1 MKTRLSALALA
12 LLLGGGMASAQK
24 ILVTGRVTN
33 ASKAVLPKIQ
43 VVVKETGRSMATTEQ
58 GLYVIELESGQTL
71 QFILDGKILKTI
83 VATQPQ
89 LDVEL
94 SVPATGDRDKTR
106 ADSTAVHHQGE
117 GKDDVILSTSSRG
130 ATSITGKAKPLWVL
144 NGVVL
149 GSDYGSLEAFSGA
162 DPKQVAAGIVPGLS
176 IDNIASV
183 RILTTSSETSSYG
196 PRGIAGVVEIT
207 TKSGAAGVSSLSYRG
222 EFIYRPI
229 PSYDNLNVMNSQ
241 QHVAL
246 IQDLLDGGMYPIHTL
261 ETNKDQ
267 GLVGRMYQLFNEL
280 DASGKPRLTNDEAS
294 RLAYFRAA
302 ERANTNWFKE
312 LYRNTIVHNHT
323 LSFNGGTDK
332 TNLFASLTARVDPG
346 WTIGSRSNTYSG
358 NMSADYKLLPT
369 LKIGLNLIG
378 EYTTSEDPS
387 TSAVKYANTTSRAL
401 HPTENYTKDYV
412 SYNIFD
418 ELRESRRTK
427 TLGYLGIQG
436 TATWDILKQLRAT
449 FVTDIKYTNTVTF
462 LDNTEHSVLARSMRA
477 MQTTNVRN
485 NNKNL
490 RTDPNDPYALPYS
503 VLPEGGIR
511 ESRVVQNYINS
522 FKLDL
527 DYHQTFGKHNVVAA
541 AGVELNQGSV
551 ESNWNINYGVLY
563 DLGFHSYYL
572 PDAIQLLYE
581 QGKDYYTIRNR
592 INNNL
597 GILTR
602 ASYSFAN
609 RYSIDALLRF
619 DASNRFGPSRYVRWL
634 PTWNVELTWGVDQE
648 SFFRHLRPLSSLRL
662 KTYVGMVA
670 DNPSVTNSLEEIYPA
685 IPWRPNSKEIGLA
698 YKDLANHDLTYE
710 KTLTY
715 GARLGFG
722 LFKGR
727 ISAEV
732 DAYRRRSYDLVGP
745 IYTQSL
751 GGVAQKNGNVA
762 ELQSSGLQFTLST
775 VNLKVKNFS
784 WTTGFSYLHKTNKIT
799 SLLSSPTVR
808 TMISGSG
815 FSYEGYPL
823 SSVFSIPF
831 LGLTNEG
838 MPRFYN
844 ERGQETLG
852 DFNFSSSNI
861 NFLKYSGTLDP
872 TDVGTLTNTFR
883 YKNFSL
889 SANINYEFGAVTR
902 LRSISNTD
910 DYSAFPRELTQR
922 WKKPGDEKHTDIP
935 RLPTSYAFDQYG
947 ADNLI
952 NAYYAYGASTAR
964 IVSTDFIRL
973 KEISMEYTVSKTLLR
988 RTPLKNLSVKLQAQ
1002 NLMLLYSDARLR
1014 GDDPEYMYSSSV
1026 TAPKKLILTL
1036 RVGL

>member
-1 MKTRLSALALA
+1 
-12 LLLGGGMASAQK
+12 MASAQK

-94 SVPATGDRDKTR
+94 SVPTTGDRDKTKT
-106 ADSTAVHHQGE
+106 DSTAVHHQSE

-229 PSYDNLNVMNSQ
+229 PSYNNLNVMNSQ

-323 LSFNGGTDK
+323 LSFNGGTNK

-358 NMSADYKLLPT
+358 NMSADYRLLPT

-449 FVTDIKYTNTVTF
+449 FVTDVKYTNTVTF

-572 PDAIQLLYE
+572 PDAIQYLYE

-634 PTWNVELTWGVDQE
+634 PTWNVELTWGVDRE

-698 YKDLANHDLTYE
+698 YKELANHDLTYE

-799 SLLSSPTVR
+799 SLLSNPTVR

-823 SSVFSIPF
+823 SSVFSITF

-902 LRSISNTD
+902 LRSITNTD

-988 RTPLKNLSVKLQAQ
+988 RTPLKNLAVKLQAQ

>member
-94 SVPATGDRDKTR
+94 SAPATGDRDKTKT
-106 ADSTAVHHQGE
+106 DSTAVHHQGE

-229 PSYDNLNVMNSQ
+229 PSYNNLNVMNSQ

-572 PDAIQLLYE
+572 PDAIQYLYE

-698 YKDLANHDLTYE
+698 YKNLANHDLTYE

-775 VNLKVKNFS
+775 VNLRVKNFS

-799 SLLSSPTVR
+799 SLLSNPTVR

-988 RTPLKNLSVKLQAQ
+988 RTPLKNLAVKLQAQ

>member
-71 QFILDGKILKTI
+71 QFILDGKILKTV

-94 SVPATGDRDKTR
+94 SVPATGDRDKTKT
-106 ADSTAVHHQGE
+106 DSTAVHHQGE

-229 PSYDNLNVMNSQ
+229 PSYNNLNVMNSQ

-323 LSFNGGTDK
+323 LSFNGGTNK

-541 AGVELNQGSV
+541 AGVELNQGNV

-619 DASNRFGPSRYVRWL
+619 DASNRFGPSHYVRWL

-698 YKDLANHDLTYE
+698 YKNLANHDLTYE

-784 WTTGFSYLHKTNKIT
+784 WKTGFSYLHKTNKIT
-799 SLLSSPTVR
+799 SLLSNPTVR

-902 LRSISNTD
+902 LRSITNTD

-988 RTPLKNLSVKLQAQ
+988 RTPLKNLAVKLQAQ

>member
-12 LLLGGGMASAQK
+12 LLLSGGAASAQK

-33 ASKAVLPKIQ
+33 ASKAVLPKVQ
-43 VVVKETGRSMATTEQ
+43 VVVKETGRSMVTTEQ
-58 GLYVIELESGQTL
+58 GLYVLELEAGQTL
-71 QFILDGKILKTI
+71 QFILDGKILKTL

-89 LDVEL
+89 LDVVL
-94 SVPATGDRDKTR
+94 TLPAGDKDKTK
-106 ADSTAVHHQGE
+106 ADSTAVHQGE
-117 GKDDVILSTSSRG
+117 GKDEVILSTSSRG
-130 ATSITGKAKPLWVL
+130 ATSITGKARPLWVL

-176 IDNIASV
+176 VDNIASV

-207 TKSGAAGVSSLSYRG
+207 TKSGTAGVSSLSYRG
-222 EFIYRPI
+222 EFMYRPI
-229 PSYDNLNVMNSQ
+229 PTYNDLNVMNSQ

-312 LYRNTIVHNHT
+312 LYRNSIVHNHT
-323 LSFNGGTDK
+323 LSFNGGTSK

-346 WTIGSRSNTYSG
+346 WTIASRANTYSG
-358 NMSADYKLLPT
+358 NISADYKLLPT
-369 LKIGLNLIG
+369 LKLGLNLIG

-387 TSAVKYANTTSRAL
+387 TSAVKYANSTSRAL
-401 HPTENYTKDYV
+401 LPHENYTKDYV
-412 SYNIFD
+412 PYNIFD

-462 LDNTEHSVLARSMRA
+462 NDNTEHSVLARSMRA
-477 MQTTNVRN
+477 MQTTNIRN
-485 NNKNL
+485 SNKNL

-511 ESRVVQNYINS
+511 ESRVVQNYVNS
-522 FKLDL
+522 FKFDL
-527 DYHQTFGKHNVVAA
+527 DYHQSFGQHNVLAA
-541 AGVELNQGSV
+541 AGVELNQGTV
-551 ESNWNINYGVLY
+551 QNNWNINYGVLY
-563 DLGFHSYYL
+563 DLGYHSYYI
-572 PDAIQLLYE
+572 PDAIQRLYE
-581 QGKDYYTIRNR
+581 KGKDYYTIRNKV
-592 INNNL
+592 NNNI
-597 GILTR
+597 GMLTR
-602 ASYSFAN
+602 ASYSYAN

-634 PTWNVELTWGVDQE
+634 PTWNVELTWGVDRE
-648 SFFRHLRPLSSLRL
+648 HFFRHLRPLSSLRL

-670 DNPSVTNSLEEIYPA
+670 DNPSETNSLEEIYPS
-685 IPWRPNSKEIGLA
+685 IPWRPSSKEIGLA
-698 YKDLANHDLTYE
+698 FHNLANHDLTYE

-727 ISAEV
+727 ISAEI

-745 IYTQSL
+745 IYTQSV
-751 GGVAQKNGNVA
+751 GGVAQKSGNVA

-775 VNLKVKNFS
+775 VNLKLKDFS

-799 SLLSSPTVR
+799 SLLSNPTVR

-844 ERGQETLG
+844 ERGVETLG
-852 DFNFSSSNI
+852 DFNFSSSDI
-861 NFLKYSGTLDP
+861 DFLKYSGTLDP

-889 SANINYEFGAVTR
+889 SANINYQFGAVTR
-902 LRSISNTD
+902 LRSITNTD

-922 WKKPGDEKHTDIP
+922 WKKPGDEAHTDIP

-952 NAYYAYGASTAR
+952 NGYYAYSASTTR
-964 IVSTDFIRL
+964 IVSTDFVRL
-973 KEISMEYTVSKTLLR
+973 KEISLEYVISKALLR
-988 RTPLKNLSVKLQAQ
+988 RTPLKNLSLKLQAQ

-1026 TAPKKLILTL
+1026 TAPRKLILTL

>member
-106 ADSTAVHHQGE
+106 TDSTAVHHQGE

-485 NNKNL
+485 SNKNL

-572 PDAIQLLYE
+572 PDAIQYLYE

-634 PTWNVELTWGVDQE
+634 PTWNVELTWGVDRE

-698 YKDLANHDLTYE
+698 YKNLANHDLTYE

-988 RTPLKNLSVKLQAQ
+988 RTPLKNLAVKLQAQ

>member
-94 SVPATGDRDKTR
+94 SVPATGDRDKTKT
-106 ADSTAVHHQGE
+106 DSTAVHHQGE

-229 PSYDNLNVMNSQ
+229 PSYNNLNVMNSQ
-241 QHVAL
+241 QHVSL

-572 PDAIQLLYE
+572 PDAIQYLYE

-634 PTWNVELTWGVDQE
+634 PTWNVELTWGVDRE

-799 SLLSSPTVR
+799 SLLSNPTVR

-973 KEISMEYTVSKTLLR
+973 KEISMEYIVSKTLLR
-988 RTPLKNLSVKLQAQ
+988 RTPLKNLAVKLQAQ

>member
-94 SVPATGDRDKTR
+94 SVPATGDRDKTKT
-106 ADSTAVHHQGE
+106 DSTAVHHQGE

-149 GSDYGSLEAFSGA
+149 GSDYGSLEASSGA

-229 PSYDNLNVMNSQ
+229 PSYNNLNVMNSQ

-323 LSFNGGTDK
+323 LSFNGGTNK

-572 PDAIQLLYE
+572 PDAIQYLYE

-698 YKDLANHDLTYE
+698 YKNLANHDLTYE

-799 SLLSSPTVR
+799 SLLSNPTVR

-988 RTPLKNLSVKLQAQ
+988 RTPLKNLAVKLQAQ

>member
-94 SVPATGDRDKTR
+94 SVPATGDRDKTKT
-106 ADSTAVHHQGE
+106 DSTAVHHQGE

-229 PSYDNLNVMNSQ
+229 PSYNNLNVMNSQ

-323 LSFNGGTDK
+323 LSFNGGTNK

-436 TATWDILKQLRAT
+436 TATWDILKQLRAI

-572 PDAIQLLYE
+572 PDAIQYLYE

-698 YKDLANHDLTYE
+698 YKNLANHDLTYE

-762 ELQSSGLQFTLST
+762 ELQSSGLQFTFST

-799 SLLSSPTVR
+799 SLLSNPTVR

-988 RTPLKNLSVKLQAQ
+988 RTPLKNLAVKLQAQ

>member
-94 SVPATGDRDKTR
+94 SVPATGDRDKTKT
-106 ADSTAVHHQGE
+106 DSTAVHHQGE

-485 NNKNL
+485 SNKNL

-527 DYHQTFGKHNVVAA
+527 DYHQTFGKHNVVAT
-541 AGVELNQGSV
+541 AGVELNQGNV

-572 PDAIQLLYE
+572 PDAIQHLYE

-634 PTWNVELTWGVDQE
+634 PTWNVELTWGVDRE

-799 SLLSSPTVR
+799 SLLSNPTVR

-902 LRSISNTD
+902 LRSITNTD

-988 RTPLKNLSVKLQAQ
+988 RTPLKNLAVKLQAQ

>member
-106 ADSTAVHHQGE
+106 TDSTAVHHQGE

-229 PSYDNLNVMNSQ
+229 PSYNNLNVMNSQ

-323 LSFNGGTDK
+323 LSFNGGTNK

-358 NMSADYKLLPT
+358 NMSADYRLLPT

-449 FVTDIKYTNTVTF
+449 FVTDVKYTNTVTF

-572 PDAIQLLYE
+572 PDAIQYLYE

-619 DASNRFGPSRYVRWL
+619 DASNRFGPSRYVRCL
-634 PTWNVELTWGVDQE
+634 PTWNVELTWGVDRE

-698 YKDLANHDLTYE
+698 YKELANHDLTYE

-799 SLLSSPTVR
+799 SLLSNPTVR

-902 LRSISNTD
+902 LRSITNTD

>member
-106 ADSTAVHHQGE
+106 TDSTAVHHQGE

-229 PSYDNLNVMNSQ
+229 PSYNNLNVMNSQ

-323 LSFNGGTDK
+323 LSFNGGTNK

-358 NMSADYKLLPT
+358 NMSADYKLLPSD
-369 LKIGLNLIG
+369 LIGLNLIG

-698 YKDLANHDLTYE
+698 YKNLANHDLTYE

-799 SLLSSPTVR
+799 SLLSNPTVR

-988 RTPLKNLSVKLQAQ
+988 RTPLKNLAVKLQAQ

>member
-12 LLLGGGMASAQK
+12 LLLGGGAASAQK

-33 ASKAVLPKIQ
+33 ASKAVLPKVQ
-43 VVVKETGRSMATTEQ
+43 VVVKETGRSMVTTEQ
-58 GLYVIELESGQTL
+58 GLYVLELEAGQTL
-71 QFILDGKILKTI
+71 QFILDGKVLKTL

-89 LDVEL
+89 LDVVL
-94 SVPATGDRDKTR
+94 TLPAVDKDKTK
-106 ADSTAVHHQGE
+106 ADSTAVHQGE
-117 GKDDVILSTSSRG
+117 GKDEVILSTSSRG
-130 ATSITGKAKPLWVL
+130 ATSITGKARPLWVL

-176 IDNIASV
+176 VDNIASV

-207 TKSGAAGVSSLSYRG
+207 TRSGAAGVSSLSYRG
-222 EFIYRPI
+222 EFMYRPI
-229 PSYDNLNVMNSQ
+229 PTYNDLNVMNSQ

-302 ERANTNWFKE
+302 EHANTNWFKE
-312 LYRNTIVHNHT
+312 LYRNSIVHNHT
-323 LSFNGGTDK
+323 LSFNGGTSK

-346 WTIGSRSNTYSG
+346 WTIASRANTYSG
-358 NMSADYKLLPT
+358 NISADYKLLPT
-369 LKIGLNLIG
+369 LKLGLNLIG
-378 EYTTSEDPS
+378 EYTTSEDPL
-387 TSAVKYANTTSRAL
+387 TSAVKYANSTSRAL
-401 HPTENYTKDYV
+401 LPHENYTKDYV
-412 SYNIFD
+412 PYNIFD

-449 FVTDIKYTNTVTF
+449 FVTDIKYTSTATF
-462 LDNTEHSVLARSMRA
+462 SDNTEHSVLARSMRA
-477 MQTTNVRN
+477 MQTTNIRN
-485 NNKNL
+485 SNKNL
-490 RTDPNDPYALPYS
+490 RTDPNDPYAQPYS

-511 ESRVVQNYINS
+511 ESRFVQNYVNS

-527 DYHQTFGKHNVVAA
+527 DYHQSFGQHNVLAS
-541 AGVELNQGSV
+541 AGVELNQGTV
-551 ESNWNINYGVLY
+551 QNNWNINYGVLY
-563 DLGFHSYYL
+563 DLGYHSYYI
-572 PDAIQLLYE
+572 PDAIQRLYE
-581 QGKDYYTIRNR
+581 KGKDYYTIRNKV
-592 INNNL
+592 NNNI
-597 GILTR
+597 GMLTR
-602 ASYSFAN
+602 ASYSYAN

-634 PTWNVELTWGVDQE
+634 PTWNVELTWGVDRE
-648 SFFRHLRPLSSLRL
+648 RFFRHLGPLSSLRL

-670 DNPSVTNSLEEIYPA
+670 DNPSVTNSLEEIYPS
-685 IPWRPNSKEIGLA
+685 IPWRPSSKEIGLA
-698 YKDLANHDLTYE
+698 FTNLANHDLTYE

-727 ISAEV
+727 ISAEF

-745 IYTQSL
+745 IYTQSI
-751 GGVAQKNGNVA
+751 GGEAQKSGNVA

-775 VNLKVKNFS
+775 VNLKLKDFS

-799 SLLSSPTVR
+799 SLLSNPTVR

-844 ERGQETLG
+844 ERGVETLG
-852 DFNFSSSNI
+852 DFNFSSSDI
-861 NFLKYSGTLDP
+861 DFLKYSGTLDP

-889 SANINYEFGAVTR
+889 SANINYQFGAVTR
-902 LRSISNTD
+902 LRSITNTD

-922 WKKPGDEKHTDIP
+922 WKKPGDEAHTDIP

-952 NAYYAYGASTAR
+952 NGYYAYSASTTR
-964 IVSTDFIRL
+964 IVSTDFVRL
-973 KEISMEYTVSKTLLR
+973 KEISLEYVISKALLR
-988 RTPLKNLSVKLQAQ
+988 RTPLKNLSLKLQAQ

-1026 TAPKKLILTL
+1026 TAPRKLILTL

>member
-33 ASKAVLPKIQ
+33 ASNAVLPKVQ
-43 VVVKETGRSMATTEQ
+43 VVVKETGRSMTTTEQ

-71 QFILDGKILKTI
+71 QFILNGKILKTV
-83 VATQPQ
+83 VANQPQ
-89 LDVEL
+89 VDVEL
-94 SVPATGDRDKTR
+94 PVQASEQGKPKADTTATHSGD
-106 ADSTAVHHQGE
+106 

-130 ATSITGKAKPLWVL
+130 ATSITGKARPLWVL

-149 GSDYGSLEAFSGA
+149 GSDYGSLESFAGA
-162 DPKQVAAGIVPGLS
+162 DPKQVAAGLVPGLS
-176 IDNIASV
+176 AENIASV

-207 TKSGAAGVSSLSYRG
+207 TKSGSAGVSSLSYRG
-222 EFIYRPI
+222 EYIYRPI
-229 PSYDNLNVMNSQ
+229 PTYNDLNVMNSQ

-261 ETNKDQ
+261 ETSKDQ
-267 GLVGRMYQLFNEL
+267 GLIGRMYQLFNEL
-280 DASGKPRLTNDEAS
+280 DESGKPLLKNDEAS
-294 RLAYFRAA
+294 RLAYFRTA
-302 ERANTNWFKE
+302 ERANTNWFKQ

-323 LSFNGGTDK
+323 LSFNGGTNK

-346 WTIGSRSNTYSG
+346 WTIGSRANTYSG
-358 NMSADYKLLPT
+358 SMSADYKLLPT
-369 LKIGLNLIG
+369 LKIGLNIIG
-378 EYTTSEDPS
+378 EYNTSEEPA

-401 HPTENYTKDYV
+401 LPTESYTKDYV

-418 ELRESRRTK
+418 ELRESRRTR
-427 TLGYLGIQG
+427 TQGYLGIQG

-449 FVTDIKYTNTVTF
+449 FVTDVKYTNTVTF

-511 ESRVVQNYINS
+511 ESRVVQNYVNS
-522 FKLDL
+522 FKFDL
-527 DYHQTFGKHNVVAA
+527 DYHQTFGKHNVLAA
-541 AGVELNQGSV
+541 AGMELNQGNV
-551 ESNWNINYGVLY
+551 QNNWNINYGVLY
-563 DLGFHSYYL
+563 DLGYHSYYL
-572 PDAIQLLYE
+572 PDAIQRLYE
-581 QGKDYYTIRNR
+581 QGKDYYTIRNKV
-592 INNNL
+592 NNNL
-597 GILTR
+597 GFLTR
-602 ASYSFAN
+602 ASYTYDD

-634 PTWNVELTWGVDQE
+634 PTWNVELTWGVDRE
-648 SFFRHLRPLSSLRL
+648 NFFRHLKPLSSMRL
-662 KTYVGMVA
+662 KTYVGLVA
-670 DNPSVTNSLEEIYPA
+670 DNPSVTNSLEEIYPN
-685 IPWRPNSKEIGLA
+685 IPWRPSSKEIALA
-698 YKDLANHDLTYE
+698 YSELANHDLTYE
-710 KTLTY
+710 KTMTY

-727 ISAEV
+727 ISAEI

-751 GGVAQKNGNVA
+751 GGFAQKNGNVA
-762 ELQSSGLQFTLST
+762 ELKSSGLQFTLST
-775 VNLKVKNFS
+775 VNFKTKTFS

-808 TMISGSG
+808 TMVSGSG

-844 ERGQETLG
+844 ERGVETLG

-883 YKNFSL
+883 YKNFTF

-922 WKKPGDEKHTDIP
+922 WKKPGDEAYTDIP
-935 RLPTSYAFDQYG
+935 RIPTSYAFDQYG

-952 NAYYAYGASTAR
+952 NGFYAYSASTAR
-964 IVSTDFIRL
+964 IVSADLVRL

-988 RTPLKNLSVKLQAQ
+988 RTPLKNLAVKLQAQ

-1014 GDDPEYMYSSSV
+1014 GDDPAYMYSSSV

>member
-106 ADSTAVHHQGE
+106 TDSTAVHHQGE

-436 TATWDILKQLRAT
+436 TATWDILKQLRAN

-698 YKDLANHDLTYE
+698 YKNLANHDLTYE

-799 SLLSSPTVR
+799 SLLSNPTVR

-988 RTPLKNLSVKLQAQ
+988 RTPLKNLAVKLQAQ

>member
-1 MKTRLSALALA
+1 MNTRLSTLALA

-94 SVPATGDRDKTR
+94 SVPATGDRDKTKT
-106 ADSTAVHHQGE
+106 DSTAVHHQGE

-207 TKSGAAGVSSLSYRG
+207 TKSGTAGVSSLSYRG

-229 PSYDNLNVMNSQ
+229 PSYNNLNVMNSQ

-323 LSFNGGTDK
+323 LSFNGGTNK

-401 HPTENYTKDYV
+401 HPTEN
-412 SYNIFD
+412 
-418 ELRESRRTK
+418 
-427 TLGYLGIQG
+427 
-436 TATWDILKQLRAT
+436 
-449 FVTDIKYTNTVTF
+449 
-462 LDNTEHSVLARSMRA
+462 
-477 MQTTNVRN
+477 
-485 NNKNL
+485 
-490 RTDPNDPYALPYS
+490 
-503 VLPEGGIR
+503 
-511 ESRVVQNYINS
+511 
-522 FKLDL
+522 
-527 DYHQTFGKHNVVAA
+527 
-541 AGVELNQGSV
+541 
-551 ESNWNINYGVLY
+551 
-563 DLGFHSYYL
+563 
-572 PDAIQLLYE
+572 
-581 QGKDYYTIRNR
+581 
-592 INNNL
+592 
-597 GILTR
+597 
-602 ASYSFAN
+602 
-609 RYSIDALLRF
+609 
-619 DASNRFGPSRYVRWL
+619 
-634 PTWNVELTWGVDQE
+634 
-648 SFFRHLRPLSSLRL
+648 
-662 KTYVGMVA
+662 
-670 DNPSVTNSLEEIYPA
+670 
-685 IPWRPNSKEIGLA
+685 
-698 YKDLANHDLTYE
+698 
-710 KTLTY
+710 
-715 GARLGFG
+715 
-722 LFKGR
+722 
-727 ISAEV
+727 
-732 DAYRRRSYDLVGP
+732 
-745 IYTQSL
+745 
-751 GGVAQKNGNVA
+751 
-762 ELQSSGLQFTLST
+762 
-775 VNLKVKNFS
+775 
-784 WTTGFSYLHKTNKIT
+784 
-799 SLLSSPTVR
+799 
-808 TMISGSG
+808 
-815 FSYEGYPL
+815 
-823 SSVFSIPF
+823 
-831 LGLTNEG
+831 
-838 MPRFYN
+838 
-844 ERGQETLG
+844 
-852 DFNFSSSNI
+852 
-861 NFLKYSGTLDP
+861 
-872 TDVGTLTNTFR
+872 
-883 YKNFSL
+883 
-889 SANINYEFGAVTR
+889 
-902 LRSISNTD
+902 
-910 DYSAFPRELTQR
+910 
-922 WKKPGDEKHTDIP
+922 
-935 RLPTSYAFDQYG
+935 
-947 ADNLI
+947 
-952 NAYYAYGASTAR
+952 
-964 IVSTDFIRL
+964 
-973 KEISMEYTVSKTLLR
+973 
-988 RTPLKNLSVKLQAQ
+988 
-1002 NLMLLYSDARLR
+1002 
-1014 GDDPEYMYSSSV
+1014 
-1026 TAPKKLILTL
+1026 
-1036 RVGL
+1036 

>member
-94 SVPATGDRDKTR
+94 SVPAAGDRDKTKT
-106 ADSTAVHHQGE
+106 DSTAVHHQGE

-229 PSYDNLNVMNSQ
+229 PSYNNLNVMNSQ

-323 LSFNGGTDK
+323 LSFNGGTNK
-332 TNLFASLTARVDPG
+332 TNLFASLTARIDPG

-648 SFFRHLRPLSSLRL
+648 SFFRHLRPQSSLRL

-698 YKDLANHDLTYE
+698 YKNLANHDLTYE

-799 SLLSSPTVR
+799 SLLSNPTVR

-922 WKKPGDEKHTDIP
+922 WKKPGDEKHTNIP

-988 RTPLKNLSVKLQAQ
+988 RTPLKNLAVKLQAQ

>member
-106 ADSTAVHHQGE
+106 TDSTAVHHQGE

-229 PSYDNLNVMNSQ
+229 PSYNNLNVMNSQ

-511 ESRVVQNYINS
+511 ESRVVQNDINS

-541 AGVELNQGSV
+541 AGVELNQGNV

-572 PDAIQLLYE
+572 PDAIQYLYE

-634 PTWNVELTWGVDQE
+634 PTWNVELTWGVDRE

-698 YKDLANHDLTYE
+698 YKELANHDLTYE

-799 SLLSSPTVR
+799 SLLSNPTVR

-922 WKKPGDEKHTDIP
+922 WKKPGDEKYTDIP

-988 RTPLKNLSVKLQAQ
+988 RTPLKNLAVKLQAQ

>member
-58 GLYVIELESGQTL
+58 GLYVVELESGQTL

-94 SVPATGDRDKTR
+94 SVPATGDRDKTKT
-106 ADSTAVHHQGE
+106 DSTAVHHQGE

-144 NGVVL
+144 TGVVR

-196 PRGIAGVVEIT
+196 LRGIAGVVEIT

-229 PSYDNLNVMNSQ
+229 PSYNNLNVMNSQ

-261 ETNKDQ
+261 ETHKDQ

-323 LSFNGGTDK
+323 LSFNGGTNK

-541 AGVELNQGSV
+541 AGVELNQGNV

-572 PDAIQLLYE
+572 PDAIQRLYE
-581 QGKDYYTIRNR
+581 QGKDYYTIRNQ

-698 YKDLANHDLTYE
+698 YKNLANHDLTYE

-799 SLLSSPTVR
+799 SLLSNPTVR

-988 RTPLKNLSVKLQAQ
+988 RTPLKNLAVKLQAQ

>member
-1 MKTRLSALALA
+1 
-12 LLLGGGMASAQK
+12 MASAQK

-94 SVPATGDRDKTR
+94 SVPTTGDRDKTKT
-106 ADSTAVHHQGE
+106 DSTAVHHQSE

-323 LSFNGGTDK
+323 LSFNGGTNK

-572 PDAIQLLYE
+572 PDAIQYLYE

-698 YKDLANHDLTYE
+698 YKNLANHDLTYE

-799 SLLSSPTVR
+799 SLLSNPTVR

-988 RTPLKNLSVKLQAQ
+988 RTPLKNLAVKLQAQ

>member
-94 SVPATGDRDKTR
+94 SVPATGDRDKTKT
-106 ADSTAVHHQGE
+106 DSTSVHHQGE

-229 PSYDNLNVMNSQ
+229 PSYDHLNVMNSQ

-799 SLLSSPTVR
+799 SLLSNPTVR

-902 LRSISNTD
+902 LRSITNTD

>member
-12 LLLGGGMASAQK
+12 LLLSGGMASAQK

-94 SVPATGDRDKTR
+94 SVPATGDRDKTKT
-106 ADSTAVHHQGE
+106 DSTAVHHQGE

-207 TKSGAAGVSSLSYRG
+207 TKSGVAGVSSLSYRG

-485 NNKNL
+485 SNKNL

-527 DYHQTFGKHNVVAA
+527 DYHQTFGKHNVLAA
-541 AGVELNQGSV
+541 AGVELNQGNV

-572 PDAIQLLYE
+572 PDAIQHLYE

-634 PTWNVELTWGVDQE
+634 PTWNVELTWGVDRE

-799 SLLSSPTVR
+799 SLLSNPTVR

-902 LRSISNTD
+902 LRSITNTD

-988 RTPLKNLSVKLQAQ
+988 RTPLKNLAVKLQAQ
-1002 NLMLLYSDARLR
+1002 NLMLLYSDTRLR

>member
-106 ADSTAVHHQGE
+106 TDSTAVHHQGE

-485 NNKNL
+485 SNKNL

-572 PDAIQLLYE
+572 PDAIQYLYE

-634 PTWNVELTWGVDQE
+634 PTWNVELTWGVDRE

-799 SLLSSPTVR
+799 SLLSNPTVR

-988 RTPLKNLSVKLQAQ
+988 RTPLKNLAVKLQAQ

>member
-94 SVPATGDRDKTR
+94 SVPATGDRDKTKT
-106 ADSTAVHHQGE
+106 DSTAVHHQGE

-485 NNKNL
+485 SNKNL

-572 PDAIQLLYE
+572 PDAIQYLYE

-634 PTWNVELTWGVDQE
+634 PTWNVELTWGVDRE

-698 YKDLANHDLTYE
+698 YKNLANHDLTYE

-815 FSYEGYPL
+815 FSYEGYPP

-988 RTPLKNLSVKLQAQ
+988 RTPLKNLAVKLQAQ

>member
-94 SVPATGDRDKTR
+94 AVPATGDRDKTKT
-106 ADSTAVHHQGE
+106 DSTAVHHQGE

-207 TKSGAAGVSSLSYRG
+207 TKSGTAGVSSLSYRG

-229 PSYDNLNVMNSQ
+229 PSYNNLNVMNSQ

-312 LYRNTIVHNHT
+312 LYHNTIVHNHT
-323 LSFNGGTDK
+323 LSFNGGTNK

-572 PDAIQLLYE
+572 PDAIQYLYE

-609 RYSIDALLRF
+609 RYSMDALLRF

-799 SLLSSPTVR
+799 SLLSNPTVR

-902 LRSISNTD
+902 LRSITNTD

-988 RTPLKNLSVKLQAQ
+988 RTPLKNLAVKLQAQ

>member
-94 SVPATGDRDKTR
+94 SVPATGDRDKTKT
-106 ADSTAVHHQGE
+106 DSTAVHHQGE

-130 ATSITGKAKPLWVL
+130 ATSITWKAKPLWVL

-229 PSYDNLNVMNSQ
+229 PSYNNLNVMNSQ

-323 LSFNGGTDK
+323 LSFNGGTNK

-572 PDAIQLLYE
+572 PDAIQYLYE

-698 YKDLANHDLTYE
+698 YKNLANHDLTYE

-799 SLLSSPTVR
+799 SLLSNPTVR

-988 RTPLKNLSVKLQAQ
+988 RTPLKNLAVKLQAQ